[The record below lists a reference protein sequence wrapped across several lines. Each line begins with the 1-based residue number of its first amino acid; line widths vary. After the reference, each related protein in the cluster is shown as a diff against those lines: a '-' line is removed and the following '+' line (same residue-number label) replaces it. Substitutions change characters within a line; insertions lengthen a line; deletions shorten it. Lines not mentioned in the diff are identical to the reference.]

1 MSGTD
6 LANICEYYKA
16 LLERTGRSGLS
27 KGQETIIKTIISAA
41 ESGSAAEDFYSK
53 MQDSGQYFQLSKAT
67 VSDNWLA
74 KAKAAR
80 ELDDNI
86 SAVCFKQTGEAVLCA
101 ATTGELN
108 KTILESNDKNI
119 SAKKDQDS
127 LLYDFTGAIYAA
139 FEHMNLHP
147 ANNKEMARLSATKQ
161 VDFISL
167 EANTFF
173 RGHFSFSDNLRKR
186 IAASYKKMIACGQNK
201 EAAAE
206 LKKAQDRIIGAISS
220 KDKEMALIQG
230 EIDSKSKRRVYL
242 ETIASAE
249 PVEYMPEKIWER

>member
-1 MSGTD
+1 MSGTG
-6 LANICEYYKA
+6 LGNICEYYKT
-16 LLERTGRSGLS
+16 LLERTARSGLS

-74 KAKAAR
+74 KAKAAM

-86 SAVCFKQTGEAVLCA
+86 SAACFKQTGEAVLPA

-108 KTILESNDKNI
+108 KTILGSNDKNI
-119 SAKKDQDS
+119 SAKKEQDS

-139 FEHMNLHP
+139 FEHLNLHA
-147 ANNKEMARLSATKQ
+147 ANKKEMARLSATKQ

-167 EANTFF
+167 EANMFF
-173 RGHFSFSDNLRKR
+173 RGHFSFSDDMWKR
-186 IAASYKKMIACGQNK
+186 IASSYKKMILCGQNK
-201 EAAAE
+201 EAAAG
-206 LKKAQDRIIGAISS
+206 LKKEQDRIISAISS
-220 KDKEMALIQG
+220 KDKEMASIQG
-230 EIDSKSKRRVYL
+230 EIDSKAKRCVYL
-242 ETIASAE
+242 ETIASEE
-249 PVEYMPEKIWER
+249 PADYVPEKIWEK